1 MNNDDDMCV
10 IDDNEEFSE
19 CDIKY
24 KSLMPDNIEV
34 LAFKSLFLFY
44 LGKITL
50 TFPEDSLIEKVVFHS
65 L

>member
-1 MNNDDDMCV
+1 
-10 IDDNEEFSE
+10 
-19 CDIKY
+19 
-24 KSLMPDNIEV
+24 MPDNIEV

-50 TFPEDSLIEKVVFHS
+50 TPLRI

>member
-1 MNNDDDMCV
+1 MSNDDDMCV

-50 TFPEDSLIEKVVFHS
+50 TPLRI